1 MKRALFYILAVCLVA
16 GQASAD
22 MTTGAILDA
31 FSVPALN
38 TPVITSSV
46 SLDAGA
52 WYRFEVSGTYNAG
65 DSITADA
72 EYSSRLGHAWLDGVE
87 PPYDG
92 YGLDLL
98 DLKVNDGFLN
108 WGPYNDSHI
117 YTLDFMGLG
126 NTVQFQIND
135 FYPSNDSGNLNVK
148 IYALVPAPAAVMIGM
163 LGLGVAGLKLR
174 KFV

>member
-1 MKRALFYILAVCLVA
+1 MKRVWFFILAVCLVA

-22 MTTGAILDA
+22 MTTGALLDE
-31 FSVPALN
+31 FSVSALN
-38 TPVITSSV
+38 APVITSGA
-46 SLDAGA
+46 SLDTGT
-52 WYRFEVSGTYNAG
+52 WYRFVVEGTYNAG

-92 YGLDLL
+92 YGANLL
-98 DLKVNDGFLN
+98 DLMVNNGFVD
-108 WGPYNDSHI
+108 WGNFNPSNV
-117 YTLDFMGLG
+117 YTLDFLGLG
-126 NTVQFQIND
+126 DTVTFQIND

-148 IYALVPAPAAVMIGM
+148 IYALVPVPGAVLIGM